1 MVNNCV
7 IVIDKTEMEFIV
19 LLTIKIERFF
29 VSLLVGCMATMS
41 CTHVFAC
48 TALIITDV
56 HGAAY
61 NGKTMEFSY
70 PMPLNMEYMPAGTK
84 IQSKTPNGKTGME
97 FKTKYPVLGLG
108 MLAFPDANQDTMVEA
123 INNQGLS
130 INSNEFNH
138 SKAPAALGN
147 DNHKILAATDFAMWI
162 LGNFQSVK
170 QVKQALLAGEVKV
183 WLPTVPF
190 MGNVAMPIHYAI
202 FDKTGA
208 GIVIEY
214 SKGQQ
219 HIYDNKVGVM
229 TNVPDFSWHLQ
240 NLNNYAFLNNVD
252 RNQGKFNHFT
262 VSAPDS
268 GNALVGLPSDQTS
281 AGRFVKAAYYTQ
293 FVRKAKNPDDAII
306 TLAHILNNFDRPYDL
321 SIDPP
326 GAVGDGP
333 ALKTNSSEVTMFT
346 WLSDKTRNR
355 YYLRTID
362 SYNFTMIDMNKL
374 ASETKIK
381 KVPIAIFNNVSSD
394 STDLLLNKSNQP
406 IQ

>member
-1 MVNNCV
+1 MES
-7 IVIDKTEMEFIV
+7 IVILYLKS
-19 LLTIKIERFF
+19 KRFAL
-29 VSLLVGCMATMS
+29 SLLAGCLATMCCAS
-41 CTHVFAC
+41 GFAC
-48 TALIITDV
+48 TAMVITDAD
-56 HGAAY
+56 GAAY

-70 PMPLNMEYMPAGTK
+70 PIPLNMEYVPAGTK
-84 IQSKTPNGKTGME
+84 ISSKTPTGKTGIE
-97 FKTKYPVLGLG
+97 FNTKYPILGLG
-108 MLAFPDANQDTMVEA
+108 MLTFPGANQDTMVEA

-130 INSNEFNH
+130 VSSNEFND
-138 SKAPAALGN
+138 SKGPTALGS
-147 DNHKILAATDFAMWI
+147 DEHKILAATDFAMWI
-162 LGNFQSVK
+162 LGNFQSVQ
-170 QVKQALLAGEVKV
+170 QVKQALLAGDVKI
-183 WLPTVPF
+183 WLPKVPF
-190 MGNVAMPIHYAI
+190 LGNAAMPIHYAV

-219 HIYDNKVGVM
+219 NIYDNEVGVM
-229 TNVPDFSWHLQ
+229 TNIPDFSWHLQ
-240 NLNNYAFLNNVD
+240 NLNNYAFLSNVD
-252 RNQGKFNHFT
+252 RNHGKFNNLE

-281 AGRFVKAAYYTQ
+281 AGRFVKAAYYTS
-293 FVRKAKNPDDAII
+293 FVRKAKTADDAII
-306 TLAHILNNFDRPYDL
+306 TLAHILNNFDRPYNL

-374 ASETKIK
+374 AGEKKIK
-381 KVPIAIFNNVSSD
+381 KIPISMFNTMSSD
-394 STDLLLNKSNQP
+394 STHLLLNQ
-406 IQ
+406 